1 MDEYVDIFGL
11 SPADLKRKILG
22 CADGPAS
29 FNAGMNTRGF
39 RVVSIDPIYSLTAAQ
54 IGRRIEETFP
64 VMMEQLEMNLDAY
77 VWTRLPSPEALAEL
91 RRSSMEQF
99 LADFPQGKEDGR
111 YLPGNL
117 ESLPFGDGAF
127 DLALCSHLLF
137 LYSGE
142 LSADFHRRAV
152 AEMLR
157 VAAEIRIFPLLTLA
171 GQESPHLEAVCAHI
185 AGIGRRFEIKEV
197 DYEFQRGANLMLR
210 AW

>member
-1 MDEYVDIFGL
+1 MDEYVDMFGL
-11 SPADLKRKILG
+11 SPADLKREILG

-29 FNAGMNTRGF
+29 FNAGMNMRGL
-39 RVVSIDPIYSLTAAQ
+39 RVVSVDPIYSLTTAQ

-77 VWTRLPSPEALAEL
+77 VWTGISSPDALAEL

-99 LADFPQGKEDGR
+99 LADFPKGKEEGR

-117 ESLPFGDGAF
+117 GSLPFGDGTF

-142 LSADFHRRAV
+142 LSVDFHRQAV
-152 AEMLR
+152 AETLR
-157 VAAEIRIFPLLTLA
+157 VAAEIRIFPLQTLA

-185 AGIGRRFEIKEV
+185 AETGRRFEIKEV
-197 DYEFQRGANLMLR
+197 DYEFQRGANRMLR